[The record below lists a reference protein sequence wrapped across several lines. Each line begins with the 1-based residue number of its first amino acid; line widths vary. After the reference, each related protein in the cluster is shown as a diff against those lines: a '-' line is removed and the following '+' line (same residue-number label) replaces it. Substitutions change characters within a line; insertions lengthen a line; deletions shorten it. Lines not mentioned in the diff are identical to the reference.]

1 MARFRR
7 RRTHRLLALLL
18 VAGGVATVSSWSITA
33 QSQGV
38 AWERAR
44 ETVGRFRAMV
54 DSSGLVEVGS
64 NIPPNVRRDDLQSLC
79 AGRQEA
85 IVRAR
90 KKGEQDLR
98 TLIPGDDPI
107 TAEQRG
113 VIERYLG
120 SVASF
125 TGEADEAVRHFQAG
139 RDAVAAML
147 PDAPGLK
154 KVYLALVVSLGV
166 GHMRQGEANNCL
178 LTPNPDRCLFPLRP
192 GGVHMHPEAAQAAVT
207 RFQEY
212 LQYEPDDLGVRWLL
226 NLAYML
232 LGRYPQDVP
241 PQYLLKPDLFKSEAP
256 MPRFFD
262 VGGPTKLG
270 RTGNAGGTI
279 VDDFD
284 GDGRFDVFFTSVDYC
299 SPVRL
304 YRNRGDGTFEDR
316 TEAAGLL
323 TQLGGINAVQTD
335 YNNDGRIDIFI
346 MRGGWESAMR
356 NSLLRNN
363 PDGTFTD
370 VTREA
375 GLLDGKQATHSV
387 AWGDYDN
394 DGWLDVFVA
403 HELSPSQLFRNRGDG
418 TFEDVTARAGV
429 GSTAFTKG
437 VVFGDYDGNGYPD
450 LYLSNMFGD
459 NILYRNNGDGT
470 FTEVGKKLG
479 VEKPFA
485 SFPTWFFDYD
495 NDGRLDIFVASYPNS
510 VEEFVKYYLH
520 LPPATETLKLYH
532 NIGNGAFEEVSS
544 RTNLARIV
552 PAMGSNF
559 GDLDNDGF
567 LDMYLGTGT
576 PSFGTLMPNIMLKN
590 DEGRRF
596 LDVTEATGTGN
607 LQKGHGVAFVDI
619 DNDGDEDVV
628 LNSGGAVPGDRYEE
642 SLYENP
648 GFTGRHWLS
657 LHLIGS
663 KSNRAAI
670 GAKIKVT
677 LPRSEGGSA
686 LRYREVTSGGSFG
699 ATTLTQHI
707 GIGAATSVTRLEI
720 DWPASRTHQVFTQVP
735 VDAFLEI
742 RESDDRITVLHRPTF
757 KLAGPSSTSQ

>member
-1 MARFRR
+1 M
-7 RRTHRLLALLL
+7 
-18 VAGGVATVSSWSITA
+18 
-33 QSQGV
+33 
-38 AWERAR
+38 RAR
-44 ETVGRFRAMV
+44 T
-54 DSSGLVEVGS
+54 
-64 NIPPNVRRDDLQSLC
+64 
-79 AGRQEA
+79 
-85 IVRAR
+85 
-90 KKGEQDLR
+90 KGEQDLR
-98 TLIPGDDPI
+98 ALIPGDDPI

-125 TGEADEAVRHFQAG
+125 AGDADEAVRHFQAG

-154 KVYLALVVSLGV
+154 RVYLALVVSLAV
-166 GHMRQGEANNCL
+166 GHMRQGEATNCL
-178 LTPNPDRCLFPLRP
+178 VTTNPDRCLFPLRP
-192 GGVHMHPEAAQAAVT
+192 GGVHMHPEAAQAAIAT
-207 RFQEY
+207 LQEY

-232 LGRYPQDVP
+232 VGRYPQDVP
-241 PQYLLKPDLFKSEAP
+241 AQFLLKPDLFKSEAP
-256 MPRFFD
+256 MPRFLD
-262 VGGPTKLG
+262 VSGPTELG

-284 GDGRFDVFFTSVDYC
+284 GDGLFDVFFTSVDYC

-323 TQLGGINAVQTD
+323 SQLGGINAIQTD
-335 YNNDGRIDIFI
+335 YNNDGRLDIFI

-370 VTREA
+370 VTAEA
-375 GLLDGKQATHSV
+375 GLMDGKQATHSV

-394 DGWLDVFVA
+394 DGWLDVYVA

-437 VVFGDYDGNGYPD
+437 VVFGDYDGNGFPD

-470 FTEVGKKLG
+470 FTDVGKALG
-479 VEKPFA
+479 VQKPFA

-495 NDGRLDIFVASYPNS
+495 NDGRLDLFVASYPNS
-510 VEEFVKYYLH
+510 VEEFVKYYVH
-520 LPPATETLKLYH
+520 LPPATETVMLYH
-532 NIGNGAFEEVSS
+532 NNGNGTFEEVSA

-552 PAMGSNF
+552 PAMGANF

-576 PSFGTLMPNIMLKN
+576 PSFGALMPNIMLKN
-590 DEGRRF
+590 VGGTRF
-596 LDVTEATGTGN
+596 ADVTEATGTGH
-607 LQKGHGVAFVDI
+607 LQKGHGIAFVDV
-619 DNDGDEDVV
+619 DNDGDEDVI
-628 LNSGGAVPGDRYEE
+628 LNVGGAVPGDSYGEA
-642 SLYENP
+642 LFENP
-648 GFTGRHWLS
+648 GAGGANHWIALK
-657 LHLIGS
+657 LVGV

-670 GAKIKVT
+670 GAKIRVKLTGQVDGA
-677 LPRSEGGSA
+677 P

-699 ATTLTQHI
+699 ANSLMQHI
-707 GIGAATSVTRLEI
+707 GLGKGTIDSLEI
-720 DWPASRTHQVFTQVP
+720 EWPSTRTKHVYRDVP
-735 VDAFLEI
+735 VDSFLEI
-742 RESDDRITVLHRPTF
+742 REFDDHFTLRNPRRLTLRRDMPHVHDTD
-757 KLAGPSSTSQ
+757 GPSR